1 MIHEEIVEALNSL
14 VPNAKWQLTGDDYSD
29 INWIDGDK
37 PTVEELQN
45 EIELLPQRKAAKQAE
60 AAAKR
65 QALLDRLGI
74 TEEEAKLLLG

>member
-45 EIELLPQRKAAKQAE
+45 EIQLLPQRKAAKQAE